1 MDKTN
6 KYIYKERKIGP
17 HISVQSGLAFFVT
30 VMGGLFY
37 LDAAPGTHS
46 FVAILTMAFGI
57 IWFVIHHNY
66 ERWHHG
72 HGHDHI
78 HH

>member
-6 KYIYKERKIGP
+6 KYIYKERKVGP

-30 VMGGLFY
+30 VMGALFY
-37 LDAAPGTHS
+37 LDAAAGTQS
-46 FVAILTMAFGI
+46 VMSILTMVFGVL
-57 IWFVIHHNY
+57 WFVLHHGM
-66 ERWHHG
+66 EQWHHS
-72 HGHDHI
+72 HHHDHI

>member
-1 MDKTN
+1 
-6 KYIYKERKIGP
+6 
-17 HISVQSGLAFFVT
+17 
-30 VMGGLFY
+30 MGGLFY

-72 HGHDHI
+72 HGDDHI